1 MSLYVGILKY
11 GHRPASVSSLLD
23 RPQDLSLV
31 NAPRR
36 IKTADPISNTTAL
49 YNRFGLSLLDTAAT
63 FLSEARLPPVKDPP
77 SPSVHQRD
85 SQKEKVRPSLD
96 RGSVNPTKNNG
107 LVSMANQYLP
117 PSIRAALVAF
127 WNYLR
132 RFASFKFIM
141 MTTEASTVSTSNN
154 NSNSSNSSSFINTTT
169 EPQSICFSFHRHHHT
184 GQSRQKCANLL
195 KLESVESQLMHMRS
209 TVDAERTARTYI
221 GKVHAKSQVVV
232 EQQRETIAKL
242 EDTVESL
249 QDEVKSLNKRL
260 IDAMSKSS
268 SSSSPKSR
276 KNSGSSVR
284 TYNDFYDFDDYDP
297 PASKV
302 TSVFMR
308 PPILMCQAEAA
319 AAAAYPSDSDD
330 SEPESEDDDDSDDD
344 SEEEEDEEF
353 DDDEFMNDVLAC
365 NVFADME
372 SLDSVVDGILNMQ
385 PAALP
390 SFQVSAPE
398 IQTPPERQSLAT
410 QNLIQSLLKGGP
422 ASVIPTQLDVL
433 AATLPLSP
441 YMSAKIAITSLA
453 SYATAAQ
460 LPGTAQELAKVMRS
474 LFRKHIALLQI
485 YCASP
490 SSFTRLATLEGLF
503 SYCYPV
509 APDTARAVWGD
520 AFGLIVYVLVD
531 LEILQAEDVINWW
544 RITKSTIAEESA
556 TTTTTTNQVVNTVG
570 VASESGAALMDK
582 LVATLELASTSETSD
597 DDEEDEPNLDD
608 TDCDE
613 SCCTGSDGEDTV
625 VASGDVDA
633 STAAMPNKQNIE
645 LESGTER
652 RVSFK
657 I

>member
-1 MSLYVGILKY
+1 MSLYVGILKH
-11 GHRPASVSSLLD
+11 GHRPPSVFSLLD
-23 RPQDLSLV
+23 RPQDLSIA

-36 IKTADPISNTTAL
+36 NKTADPISNTTAL
-49 YNRFGLSLLDTAAT
+49 YNRFGLCLLDTAAT

-77 SPSVHQRD
+77 SPSVLHRD
-85 SQKEKVRPSLD
+85 SQEKVRPSLD
-96 RGSVNPTKNNG
+96 LGSVNPSNNKNG
-107 LVSMANQYLP
+107 LVSMVNQYLP
-117 PSIRAALVAF
+117 PSVRAALVAF
-127 WNYLR
+127 WNYLG

-141 MTTEASTVSTSNN
+141 MATTEASTVSTSN
-154 NSNSSNSSSFINTTT
+154 SYSSNSFYKQTT

-184 GQSRQKCANLL
+184 GQSRQRCANLL
-195 KLESVESQLMHMRS
+195 KLESVESQLLHMRS

-268 SSSSPKSR
+268 SSSIPKSR

-284 TYNDFYDFDDYDP
+284 TYNDFYDYDDYDP
-297 PASKV
+297 PASKA

-308 PPILMCQAEAA
+308 PPILMCQAQAEAE
-319 AAAAYPSDSDD
+319 AAYPSDSDD
-330 SEPESEDDDDSDDD
+330 SEPESEDDDDS
-344 SEEEEDEEF
+344 EEDEDEEF

-390 SFQVSAPE
+390 SLQVSTPE
-398 IQTPPERQSLAT
+398 IQTPPELQSLAT

-433 AATLPLSP
+433 AATLALSP

-460 LPGTAQELAKVMRS
+460 LPGTAHELAKVMRS

-503 SYCYPV
+503 SYCYPG
-509 APDTARAVWGD
+509 AQDSARAVWGD

-544 RITKSTIAEESA
+544 RITKSTIAEESV
-556 TTTTTTNQVVNTVG
+556 TSTNQVVTTVG

-597 DDEEDEPNLDD
+597 DDEEDQDDEPNLDD

-633 STAAMPNKQNIE
+633 SAAVAPNKQNIE

-657 I
+657 V

>member
-1 MSLYVGILKY
+1 
-11 GHRPASVSSLLD
+11 
-23 RPQDLSLV
+23 
-31 NAPRR
+31 
-36 IKTADPISNTTAL
+36 
-49 YNRFGLSLLDTAAT
+49 
-63 FLSEARLPPVKDPP
+63 
-77 SPSVHQRD
+77 
-85 SQKEKVRPSLD
+85 
-96 RGSVNPTKNNG
+96 
-107 LVSMANQYLP
+107 
-117 PSIRAALVAF
+117 
-127 WNYLR
+127 
-132 RFASFKFIM
+132 
-141 MTTEASTVSTSNN
+141 
-154 NSNSSNSSSFINTTT
+154 
-169 EPQSICFSFHRHHHT
+169 
-184 GQSRQKCANLL
+184 
-195 KLESVESQLMHMRS
+195 MRS

-221 GKVHAKSQVVV
+221 GKVHAKSQIVV

-260 IDAMSKSS
+260 IDAMSKSAAAA
-268 SSSSPKSR
+268 SSSSPKTR

-284 TYNDFYDFDDYDP
+284 TYNDFYDYDDYVP

-308 PPILMCQAEAA
+308 PSILMCQAEAEA
-319 AAAAYPSDSDD
+319 DAAYPSDSED
-330 SEPESEDDDDSDDD
+330 SEPESDDDSDE
-344 SEEEEDEEF
+344 SEDEEDEEF
-353 DDDEFMNDVLAC
+353 DDDEFMNEGLAC

-398 IQTPPERQSLAT
+398 LETPPERQSLAT
-410 QNLIQSLLKGGP
+410 QTLIQSLLKGTAISKIP
-422 ASVIPTQLDVL
+422 AQLDVL
-433 AATLPLSP
+433 AASMPLSP
-441 YMSAKIAITSLA
+441 YLSAKIAITSLA

-503 SYCYPV
+503 AYCYPV
-509 APDTARAVWGD
+509 APDSARAVWGD

-544 RITKSTIAEESA
+544 RITKSNTSEEPASNTSQA
-556 TTTTTTNQVVNTVG
+556 VNTIG

-582 LVATLELASTSETSD
+582 LVATLELVSASETSD
-597 DDEEDEPNLDD
+597 DDEDDQDDQDDEPNLGD

-633 STAAMPNKQNIE
+633 STTAAPNKQNIE
-645 LESGTER
+645 LMESGTER